1 MRDGEG
7 GHPLRRRHLST
18 RPYLSCALQRQRGG
32 ACIKI
37 RAVCQSGTPVRFTGG
52 PLCLDRGE
60 FAGRPA
66 LKASA
71 AAACPDAAAA
81 RRERRVQPRG
91 NGPRAGRT
99 AGQCRRAM
107 VKSINSICHAGSARR
122 MQSPISNDG
131 AIVCPMPPRLI
142 RNVGRGRGEVSGRTA
157 FSEPRIDPFAVCC
170 AIAAVAPASWLA
182 PAAASQRERFRRA
195 GRGYRHCG
203 AGRSLALL
211 PRVAARRGTRHSF
224 DF

>member
-18 RPYLSCALQRQRGG
+18 RPYPSCALQRQRGALASKLG
-32 ACIKI
+32 
-37 RAVCQSGTPVRFTGG
+37 
-52 PLCLDRGE
+52 L
-60 FAGRPA
+60 FARTGRPRVLRA
-66 LKASA
+66 ARFVWIGGGIRGRPTLKASA

-131 AIVCPMPPRLI
+131 AIVCPMPPRYPTSIPLP
-142 RNVGRGRGEVSGRTA
+142 S
-157 FSEPRIDPFAVCC
+157 
-170 AIAAVAPASWLA
+170 VAPALLLPPASWLA
-182 PAAASQRERFRRA
+182 PAAASQRERFRRT